1 MSRTNFYISEMEHFL
16 AFLNKLPQA
25 MVKEIERYGI
35 PIVHMATITTISESV
50 GANRIVPTIAIPHP
64 VGNPNLPAE
73 EELALRRRMVKKALE
88 ALSTEVSGPT
98 QFE

>member
-1 MSRTNFYISEMEHFL
+1 
-16 AFLNKLPQA
+16 

-50 GANRIVPTIAIPHP
+50 GANRIVPTIAIPYP
-64 VGNPNLPAE
+64 VGDPSLKPE
-73 EELALRRRMVKKALE
+73 GELKLRRDMVKKALD
-88 ALSTEVSGPT
+88 ALATQITEIT

>member
-1 MSRTNFYISEMEHFL
+1 
-16 AFLNKLPQA
+16 

-50 GANRIVPTIAIPHP
+50 GANRIVPTIAIPFP
-64 VGNPNLPAE
+64 VGNPNLPENE
-73 EELALRRRMVKKALE
+73 EYNLRKEMVGRALK
-88 ALSTEVSGPT
+88 ALSTDVDKPT

>member
-1 MSRTNFYISEMEHFL
+1 
-16 AFLNKLPQA
+16 

-50 GANRIVPTIAIPHP
+50 GANRIVPTIAIPYP
-64 VGNPNLPAE
+64 VGNPNLPKGE
-73 EELALRRRMVKKALE
+73 EYALRKKMVGKALN
-88 ALSTEVSGPT
+88 ALATEVTKPT

>member
-1 MSRTNFYISEMEHFL
+1 
-16 AFLNKLPQA
+16 

-50 GANRIVPTIAIPHP
+50 GANRIVPTIAIPYP
-64 VGNPNLPAE
+64 VGNPDLPAGE
-73 EELALRRRMVKKALE
+73 ENALRRNMVKKALD
-88 ALSTEVSGPT
+88 ALTTEVTEPT